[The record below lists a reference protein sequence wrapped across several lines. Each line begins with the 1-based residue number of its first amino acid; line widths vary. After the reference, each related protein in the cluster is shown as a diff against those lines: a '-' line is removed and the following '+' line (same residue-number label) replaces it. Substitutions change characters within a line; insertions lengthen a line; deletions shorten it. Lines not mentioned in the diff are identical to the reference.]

1 MGTCNNGRIYNN
13 SSQQISGHLWI
24 SNVMQYQEMWC
35 RKKSDIYIIT
45 DGEPDLTAACLKC
58 FSKCS
63 LLRCTRHFE
72 ANCKDF
78 LIDMGI
84 KGKMKDAMLDV
95 IFRKHGLVETKYK
108 QDLKE
113 KMNNVIT
120 LLSEMEKH
128 WLLLDELLKNKIMS
142 FFRRTSKV
150 RRRQFSGKL

>member
-1 MGTCNNGRIYNN
+1 
-13 SSQQISGHLWI
+13 
-24 SNVMQYQEMWC
+24 
-35 RKKSDIYIIT
+35 
-45 DGEPDLTAACLKC
+45 
-58 FSKCS
+58 
-63 LLRCTRHFE
+63 
-72 ANCKDF
+72 
-78 LIDMGI
+78 MGI

-150 RRRQFSGKL
+150 GRRQFSGKL